1 MYLKKITIVTAI
13 GMPAAIGLGI
23 AWIALRVIKNEQK
36 IDTRM
41 KELKIEL
48 DTKSLKIL

>member
-1 MYLKKITIVTAI
+1 MYLKKITTLTTI

-23 AWIALRVIKNEQK
+23 AWMAMRIIKNEQK